1 MEPKESINVEFKQEV
16 SKTFLKTVSAYANYN
31 DGRIIFGID
40 DNGIITGLDDA
51 EAQLLRI
58 ENMINDS
65 VSPIPNFSIQLKSEN
80 NKETIVLTVRKG
92 KDTPYFYDNKAYRR
106 ADTATVEVDGFELR
120 RLVMQG
126 MNINYESI
134 KAYSQDLS
142 FNTLE
147 EQLKKV
153 LGIEKLSL
161 DILKTLN
168 LYNIDGYYNIAAEL
182 LADTNAIK
190 FSGVDIVKFGKD
202 INTFLYRETIT
213 EQSLLLQYKRAL
225 ELYEQYYTY
234 EEIEGFT
241 RVKKELIPKEAFR
254 EALANALVHR
264 VWDINSFIQIAMYD
278 DRIEISSPGGLPPGL
293 SENEYLLDR
302 ISVLRNPIIADVFNK
317 LDIIEKFGTGI
328 TRIKEQYTD
337 SITKPDFCITE
348 NRIII
353 ELPVTEK
360 NILRVSEDEKSVYT
374 LLKNEAQLSRNEI
387 DAALGFDKFKTIR
400 VLNNLIDKNIV
411 DKEGK
416 GSAVVYKL
424 K

>member
-147 EQLKKV
+147 EQLKK
-153 LGIEKLSL
+153 
-161 DILKTLN
+161 
-168 LYNIDGYYNIAAEL
+168 YWA
-182 LADTNAIK
+182 
-190 FSGVDIVKFGKD
+190 
-202 INTFLYRETIT
+202 
-213 EQSLLLQYKRAL
+213 
-225 ELYEQYYTY
+225 
-234 EEIEGFT
+234 
-241 RVKKELIPKEAFR
+241 
-254 EALANALVHR
+254 
-264 VWDINSFIQIAMYD
+264 
-278 DRIEISSPGGLPPGL
+278 
-293 SENEYLLDR
+293 
-302 ISVLRNPIIADVFNK
+302 
-317 LDIIEKFGTGI
+317 
-328 TRIKEQYTD
+328 
-337 SITKPDFCITE
+337 
-348 NRIII
+348 
-353 ELPVTEK
+353 
-360 NILRVSEDEKSVYT
+360 
-374 LLKNEAQLSRNEI
+374 
-387 DAALGFDKFKTIR
+387 
-400 VLNNLIDKNIV
+400 
-411 DKEGK
+411 
-416 GSAVVYKL
+416 
-424 K
+424 